1 MIDSDINLEYIVIKS
16 NVWYCNNITDMEDN
30 MMSFAELVKQ
40 RYSVRKFEDRP
51 VEKEKLAAIL
61 EAGRLAPT
69 AVNYQPQRI
78 LVVQGEDMEKM
89 TGCSPCIFGAPLVL
103 VVCYDKNSSWKSR
116 TGREIGDVDG
126 GIVLTQMMYQA
137 EELGLGSLIVGI
149 YKEPLLRERFC
160 IPENLEIVSLLMLG
174 YAAEDCEPH
183 PEFHASRKPLEETV
197 FYGSFAD

>member
-1 MIDSDINLEYIVIKS
+1 MAFSD
-16 NVWYCNNITDMEDN
+16 
-30 MMSFAELVKQ
+30 LVKQ
-40 RYSVRKFEDRP
+40 RYSVRKYESRP
-51 VEKEKLAAIL
+51 IEAEKMAAIL

-89 TGCSPCIFGAPLVL
+89 KGCSPCIFGAPAAL
-103 VVCYDKNSSWKSR
+103 VVCYDKNASWKSR

-149 YKEPLLRERFC
+149 YKEPLLRERFA
-160 IPENLEIVSLLMLG
+160 IPENLEIVALLMLG
-174 YAAEDCEPH
+174 YASDDCEPH
-183 PEFHASRKPLEETV
+183 PEFHASRKPLNETV
-197 FYGSFAD
+197 FYGSFENLPQVSTEQKQH